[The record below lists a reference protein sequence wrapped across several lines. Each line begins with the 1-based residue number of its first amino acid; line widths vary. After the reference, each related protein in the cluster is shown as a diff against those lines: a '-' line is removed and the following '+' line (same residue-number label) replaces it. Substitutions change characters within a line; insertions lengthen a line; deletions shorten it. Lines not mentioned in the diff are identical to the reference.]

1 MRLLKSNQTTIK
13 KIRLNAERGDKW
25 LLKVL
30 LSNEAVT
37 ANLPDLGELAKGCS
51 AEPRPSDAYRA
62 VEPAFCDGFE
72 VDLGF
77 VKRDLVS

>member
-1 MRLLKSNQTTIK
+1 MT
-13 KIRLNAERGDKW
+13 RLNAERGDKW

-37 ANLPDLGELAKGCS
+37 VNLPDLSELAKDCS
-51 AEPRPSDAYRA
+51 AEPNLSDAYRA
-62 VEPAFCDGFE
+62 VTPAFCDGFE

-77 VKRDLVS
+77 VKKELVS